1 MRRVSYYCPLGLGGG
16 RLKPLG
22 ARSSGVEKGAKN
34 EQNRQKPA
42 GGACRKP
49 SSGTACYDQT
59 FEFALAIGR
68 QWPQLRPRWMF
79 TMWNP
84 RLCGAQIRV
93 QYVYY
98 IYMPICKIIIT
109 IQRNNNKKIA

>member
-1 MRRVSYYCPLGLGGG
+1 MSVCDVLATIALWGWGGG

-79 TMWNP
+79 S
-84 RLCGAQIRV
+84 
-93 QYVYY
+93 VYY
-98 IYMPICKIIIT
+98 VEPSAM
-109 IQRNNNKKIA
+109 